1 MSRPNSA
8 IKTKNFIN
16 PKNPK
21 LQGSLIIIQ
30 KERLGSAKS
39 KKSVMIIDKGNYKVQ
54 YDIDQNIDKEKID
67 KTVKDIE
74 KKVLT
79 MSNKFN
85 NANKITNI
93 ENTEVLKLKAN
104 NDSFNNE
111 KGNNFNNKNIDD
123 KNQESDKALI
133 NSDSSNNDDKEKI
146 TEIVNNIIKEDNK
159 IINKEKEKENEKED
173 EENNEYNYYDNDNY
187 SYENKNERKFMIFH
201 ANSFNDNFID
211 ETFLSCYIC
220 DRTYP
225 LYKLYSA
232 DCEKH
237 FICRRCCKNYYE
249 ERIEQGEKDL
259 KCSVFTC
266 NNSFNPGLKILR
278 TILSP
283 NHINLLLDSKIKN
296 NENQLIEPSL
306 SLQKK
311 YNITHQ
317 SSDVMKLY
325 MKKHVIDINS
335 NQNFFMYNKAKVQF
349 CPKCGEQSLFSK
361 TGTYFVKCLNCFH
374 RICKY
379 CMKEYN
385 ELHMDISNDNHC
397 KIYYRKDAVDEEN
410 EKNSLFYNFLIEI
423 FLILG
428 AFIFLFIGAFYY
440 FKNCLKA
447 IFCIKRNEDYG
458 CLKALIINFV
468 TFILFFMS
476 FPILLISLPYFPIFN
491 SIFGF

>member
-79 MSNKFN
+79 ISNNYN
-85 NANKITNI
+85 NTNKITNI
-93 ENTEVLKLKAN
+93 ENTEVLKLKVN

-111 KGNNFNNKNIDD
+111 KENNFNTKTIDD
-123 KNQESDKALI
+123 KNHESNKELI
-133 NSDSSNNDDKEKI
+133 NSDSSNNDDKEKR
-146 TEIVNNIIKEDNK
+146 TEIVNNINQQDIKIN
-159 IINKEKEKENEKED
+159 NKEKESENENEKED
-173 EENNEYNYYDNDNY
+173 EDINEYNYNDNNTY
-187 SYENKNERKFMIFH
+187 AERKLLIFH
-201 ANSFNDNFID
+201 SNSFNDNLID
-211 ETFLSCYIC
+211 ESYLSCYIC
-220 DRTYP
+220 DRTYSSNR
-225 LYKLYSA
+225 LYSA
-232 DCEKH
+232 DCNKH

-249 ERIEQGEKDL
+249 ERIEQGDRDL

-266 NNSFNPGLKILR
+266 NESFNPGLSILQKF
-278 TILSP
+278 LSE
-283 NHINLLLDSKIKN
+283 NHLDLLLNNKTKN
-296 NENQLIEPSL
+296 NENKLIEPSL

-311 YNITHQ
+311 YNFTNQ
-317 SSDVMKLY
+317 SSEVMKSY

-335 NQNFFMYNKAKVQF
+335 NQNFYMYNKAKVQF

-428 AFIFLFIGAFYY
+428 AFIFLFVGAFYY

>member
-8 IKTKNFIN
+8 IKTKNFIK
-16 PKNPK
+16 PTIHKS
-21 LQGSLIIIQ
+21 QGNLIIIQ

-54 YDIDQNIDKEKID
+54 YDIDQNINKEKID

-79 MSNKFN
+79 ISNNYN
-85 NANKITNI
+85 NTNKITNI
-93 ENTEVLKLKAN
+93 ENTEVLKLKVN

-111 KGNNFNNKNIDD
+111 KENNFNIKTIDD
-123 KNQESDKALI
+123 KNHESNKELI
-133 NSDSSNNDDKEKI
+133 NSDSSNNDDKEKR
-146 TEIVNNIIKEDNK
+146 TEIVNNINQQDIKIN
-159 IINKEKEKENEKED
+159 NKEKESENENEKED
-173 EENNEYNYYDNDNY
+173 EDINEYNYNDNNTY
-187 SYENKNERKFMIFH
+187 AERKLLIFH
-201 ANSFNDNFID
+201 SNSFNDNLID
-211 ETFLSCYIC
+211 ESYLSCYIC
-220 DRTYP
+220 DRTYSSNR
-225 LYKLYSA
+225 LYSA
-232 DCEKH
+232 DCNKH

-249 ERIEQGEKDL
+249 ERIEQGDRDL

-266 NNSFNPGLKILR
+266 NESFNPGLSILQKF
-278 TILSP
+278 LSE
-283 NHINLLLDSKIKN
+283 NHLDLLLNNKTKN
-296 NENQLIEPSL
+296 NENKLIEPSL

-311 YNITHQ
+311 YNFTNQ
-317 SSDVMKLY
+317 SSEVMKSY

-335 NQNFFMYNKAKVQF
+335 NQNFYMYNKAKVQF

-397 KIYYRKDAVDEEN
+397 KIYYRRDGLDDE
-410 EKNSLFYNFLIEI
+410 KKSFFYLFLIEI
-423 FLILG
+423 FLIIS
-428 AFIFLFIGAFYY
+428 AFIFLFVGAFNY
-440 FKNCLKA
+440 FKNCIKA
-447 IFCIKRNEDYG
+447 ILCIKQYEDYG
-458 CLKALIINFV
+458 CFKTMIINFV
-468 TFILFFMS
+468 TLILFFMS
-476 FPILLISLPYFPIFN
+476 FPILLISFPYFSVFN

>member
-8 IKTKNFIN
+8 IKTKNIIK
-16 PKNPK
+16 PTIHKS
-21 LQGSLIIIQ
+21 QGNLIIIQ

-54 YDIDQNIDKEKID
+54 YDIDQNINKEKID

-79 MSNKFN
+79 ISNNYN
-85 NANKITNI
+85 NTNKITNI
-93 ENTEVLKLKAN
+93 ENTEVLKLKVN

-111 KGNNFNNKNIDD
+111 KENNFNIKTIDD
-123 KNQESDKALI
+123 KNHESNKELI
-133 NSDSSNNDDKEKI
+133 NSDSSNNDDKEKR
-146 TEIVNNIIKEDNK
+146 TEIVNNINQQDIKIN
-159 IINKEKEKENEKED
+159 NKEKESENENEKED
-173 EENNEYNYYDNDNY
+173 EDINEYNYNDNNTY
-187 SYENKNERKFMIFH
+187 AERKLLIFH
-201 ANSFNDNFID
+201 SNSFNDNLID
-211 ETFLSCYIC
+211 ESYLSCYIC
-220 DRTYP
+220 DRTYSSNR
-225 LYKLYSA
+225 LYSA
-232 DCEKH
+232 DCNKH

-249 ERIEQGEKDL
+249 ERIEQGDRDL

-266 NNSFNPGLKILR
+266 NESFNPGLSILQKF
-278 TILSP
+278 LSE
-283 NHINLLLDSKIKN
+283 NHLDLLLNNKTKN
-296 NENQLIEPSL
+296 NENKLIEPSL

-311 YNITHQ
+311 YNFTNQ
-317 SSDVMKLY
+317 SSEVMKSY

-335 NQNFFMYNKAKVQF
+335 NQNFYMYNKAKVQF

-397 KIYYRKDAVDEEN
+397 KIYYRRDGLDDE
-410 EKNSLFYNFLIEI
+410 KKSFFYLFLIEI
-423 FLILG
+423 FLIIS
-428 AFIFLFIGAFYY
+428 AFIFLFVGAFNY
-440 FKNCLKA
+440 FKNCIKA
-447 IFCIKRNEDYG
+447 ILCIKQYEDYG
-458 CLKALIINFV
+458 CFKKMIINFV
-468 TFILFFMS
+468 TLILFFMS
-476 FPILLISLPYFPIFN
+476 FPILLISFPYFSVFN

>member
-8 IKTKNFIN
+8 IKTKNFIKPMN
-16 PKNPK
+16 HKS
-21 LQGSLIIIQ
+21 QGNLIIIQ

-39 KKSVMIIDKGNYKVQ
+39 KKSVMILEKGNYKVQ
-54 YDIDQNIDKEKID
+54 YDIDQNINKEKID

-79 MSNKFN
+79 ISNNYN
-85 NANKITNI
+85 NTNKITNI
-93 ENTEVLKLKAN
+93 ENTEVLKLKVN

-111 KGNNFNNKNIDD
+111 KENNFNIKTIDD
-123 KNQESDKALI
+123 KNHESNKELI
-133 NSDSSNNDDKEKI
+133 NSDSSNNDDKEKR
-146 TEIVNNIIKEDNK
+146 TEIVNNINQQDIKIN
-159 IINKEKEKENEKED
+159 NKEKESENENEKED
-173 EENNEYNYYDNDNY
+173 EDINEYNYNDNNTY
-187 SYENKNERKFMIFH
+187 AERKLLIFH
-201 ANSFNDNFID
+201 SNSFNDNLID
-211 ETFLSCYIC
+211 ESYLSCYIC
-220 DRTYP
+220 DRTYSSNR
-225 LYKLYSA
+225 LYSA
-232 DCEKH
+232 DCNKH

-249 ERIEQGEKDL
+249 ERIEQGDRDL

-266 NNSFNPGLKILR
+266 NESFNPGLSILQKF
-278 TILSP
+278 LSE
-283 NHINLLLDSKIKN
+283 NHLDLLLNNKTKN
-296 NENQLIEPSL
+296 NENKLIEPSL

-311 YNITHQ
+311 YNFTNQ
-317 SSDVMKLY
+317 SSEVMKSY

-335 NQNFFMYNKAKVQF
+335 NQNFYMYNKAKVQF

-428 AFIFLFIGAFYY
+428 AFIFLFVGAFYY

>member
-8 IKTKNFIN
+8 IKTKNFIK
-16 PKNPK
+16 PTIHKS
-21 LQGSLIIIQ
+21 QGNLIIIQ

-54 YDIDQNIDKEKID
+54 YDIDQNINKEKID

-79 MSNKFN
+79 ISNNYN
-85 NANKITNI
+85 NTNKITNI
-93 ENTEVLKLKAN
+93 ENTEVLKLKVN

-111 KGNNFNNKNIDD
+111 KENNFNIKTIDD
-123 KNQESDKALI
+123 KNHESNKELI
-133 NSDSSNNDDKEKI
+133 NSDSSNNDDKEKR
-146 TEIVNNIIKEDNK
+146 TEIVNNINQQDIKIN
-159 IINKEKEKENEKED
+159 NKEKESENENEKED
-173 EENNEYNYYDNDNY
+173 EDINEYNYNDNNTY
-187 SYENKNERKFMIFH
+187 AERKLLIFH
-201 ANSFNDNFID
+201 SNSFNDNLID
-211 ETFLSCYIC
+211 ESYLSCYIC
-220 DRTYP
+220 DRTYSSNR
-225 LYKLYSA
+225 LYSA
-232 DCEKH
+232 DCNKH

-249 ERIEQGEKDL
+249 ERIEQGDRDL

-266 NNSFNPGLKILR
+266 NESFNPGLSILQKF
-278 TILSP
+278 LSE
-283 NHINLLLDSKIKN
+283 NHLDLLLNNKTKN
-296 NENQLIEPSL
+296 NENKLIEPSL

-311 YNITHQ
+311 YNFTNQ
-317 SSDVMKLY
+317 SSEVMKSY

-335 NQNFFMYNKAKVQF
+335 NQNFYMYNKAKVQF

-397 KIYYRKDAVDEEN
+397 KIYYRRDGLDDE
-410 EKNSLFYNFLIEI
+410 KKSFFYLFLIEI
-423 FLILG
+423 FLIIS
-428 AFIFLFIGAFYY
+428 AFIFLFVGAFKY
-440 FKNCLKA
+440 FKNCIKA
-447 IFCIKRNEDYG
+447 IFCIKQYEDYG
-458 CLKALIINFV
+458 CFKTMIINFV
-468 TFILFFMS
+468 TLILFFMS
-476 FPILLISLPYFPIFN
+476 FPILLISFPYFSVFN

>member
-8 IKTKNFIN
+8 IKTKNFIK
-16 PKNPK
+16 PTIHKS
-21 LQGSLIIIQ
+21 QGNLIIIQ

-54 YDIDQNIDKEKID
+54 YDIDQNINKEKID

-79 MSNKFN
+79 ISNNYN
-85 NANKITNI
+85 NTNKITNI
-93 ENTEVLKLKAN
+93 ENTEVLKLKVN

-111 KGNNFNNKNIDD
+111 KENNFNTKTIDD
-123 KNQESDKALI
+123 KNHESNKELI
-133 NSDSSNNDDKEKI
+133 NSDSSNNDDKENR
-146 TEIVNNIIKEDNK
+146 TEIVNNINQQDIKIN
-159 IINKEKEKENEKED
+159 NKEKESENENEKED
-173 EENNEYNYYDNDNY
+173 EDINEYNYNDNNTY
-187 SYENKNERKFMIFH
+187 AERKLLIFH
-201 ANSFNDNFID
+201 SNSFNDNLID
-211 ETFLSCYIC
+211 ESYLSCYIC
-220 DRTYP
+220 DRTYSSNR
-225 LYKLYSA
+225 LYSA
-232 DCEKH
+232 DCNKH

-249 ERIEQGEKDL
+249 ERIEQGDRDL

-266 NNSFNPGLKILR
+266 NESFNPGLSILQKF
-278 TILSP
+278 LSE
-283 NHINLLLDSKIKN
+283 NHLDLLLNNKTKN
-296 NENQLIEPSL
+296 NENKLIEPSL

-311 YNITHQ
+311 YNFTNQ
-317 SSDVMKLY
+317 SSEVMKSY

-335 NQNFFMYNKAKVQF
+335 NQNFYMYNKAKVQF

-397 KIYYRKDAVDEEN
+397 KIYYRRDGLDDE
-410 EKNSLFYNFLIEI
+410 KKSFFYLFLIEI
-423 FLILG
+423 FLIIS
-428 AFIFLFIGAFYY
+428 AFIFLFVGAFNY
-440 FKNCLKA
+440 FKNCIKA
-447 IFCIKRNEDYG
+447 IFCIKQYEDYG
-458 CLKALIINFV
+458 CFKTMIINFV
-468 TFILFFMS
+468 TLILFFMS
-476 FPILLISLPYFPIFN
+476 FPILLISFPYFSVFN

>member
-8 IKTKNFIN
+8 IKTKNFIK
-16 PKNPK
+16 PTIHKS
-21 LQGSLIIIQ
+21 QGNLIIIQ

-54 YDIDQNIDKEKID
+54 YDIDQNINKEKID

-79 MSNKFN
+79 ISNNYN
-85 NANKITNI
+85 NTNKITNI
-93 ENTEVLKLKAN
+93 ENTEVLKLKVN

-111 KGNNFNNKNIDD
+111 KENNFNTKTIDD
-123 KNQESDKALI
+123 KNHESNKELI
-133 NSDSSNNDDKEKI
+133 NSDSSNNDDKEKR
-146 TEIVNNIIKEDNK
+146 TEIVNNINQQDIKIN
-159 IINKEKEKENEKED
+159 NKEKESENENEKED
-173 EENNEYNYYDNDNY
+173 EDINEYNYNDNNTY
-187 SYENKNERKFMIFH
+187 AERKLLIFH
-201 ANSFNDNFID
+201 SNSFNDNLID
-211 ETFLSCYIC
+211 ESYLSCYIC
-220 DRTYP
+220 DRTYSSNR
-225 LYKLYSA
+225 LYSA
-232 DCEKH
+232 DCNKH

-249 ERIEQGEKDL
+249 ERIEQGDRDL

-266 NNSFNPGLKILR
+266 NESFNPGLSILQKF
-278 TILSP
+278 LSE
-283 NHINLLLDSKIKN
+283 NHLDLLLNNKTKN
-296 NENQLIEPSL
+296 NENKLIEPSL

-311 YNITHQ
+311 YNFTNQ
-317 SSDVMKLY
+317 SSEVMKSY

-335 NQNFFMYNKAKVQF
+335 NQNFYMYNKAKVQF

-397 KIYYRKDAVDEEN
+397 KIYYRRDGLDDE
-410 EKNSLFYNFLIEI
+410 KKSFFYLFLIEI
-423 FLILG
+423 FLIIS
-428 AFIFLFIGAFYY
+428 AFIFLFVGAFNY
-440 FKNCLKA
+440 FKNCIKA
-447 IFCIKRNEDYG
+447 IFCIKQYEDYG
-458 CLKALIINFV
+458 CFKTMIINFV
-468 TFILFFMS
+468 TLILFFMS
-476 FPILLISLPYFPIFN
+476 FPILLISFPYFSVFN

>member
-8 IKTKNFIN
+8 IKTKNFIK
-16 PKNPK
+16 PTIHKS
-21 LQGSLIIIQ
+21 QGNLIIIQ

-54 YDIDQNIDKEKID
+54 YDIDQNINKEKID

-79 MSNKFN
+79 ISNNYN
-85 NANKITNI
+85 NTNKITNI
-93 ENTEVLKLKAN
+93 ENTEVLKLKVN

-111 KGNNFNNKNIDD
+111 KENNFNTKTIDD
-123 KNQESDKALI
+123 KNHESNKELI
-133 NSDSSNNDDKEKI
+133 NSDSSNNDDKEKR
-146 TEIVNNIIKEDNK
+146 TEIVNNINQQDIKIN
-159 IINKEKEKENEKED
+159 NKEKESENENEKED
-173 EENNEYNYYDNDNY
+173 EDINEYNYNDNNTY
-187 SYENKNERKFMIFH
+187 AERKLLIFH
-201 ANSFNDNFID
+201 SNSFNDNLID
-211 ETFLSCYIC
+211 ESYLSCYIC
-220 DRTYP
+220 DRTYSSNR
-225 LYKLYSA
+225 LYSA
-232 DCEKH
+232 DCNKH

-249 ERIEQGEKDL
+249 ERIEQGDRDL

-266 NNSFNPGLKILR
+266 NESFNPGLSILQKF
-278 TILSP
+278 LSE
-283 NHINLLLDSKIKN
+283 NHLDLLLNNKTKN
-296 NENQLIEPSL
+296 NENKLIEPSL

-311 YNITHQ
+311 YNFTNQ
-317 SSDVMKLY
+317 SSEVMKSY

-335 NQNFFMYNKAKVQF
+335 NQNFYMYNKAKVQF

-397 KIYYRKDAVDEEN
+397 KIYYRRDGLDDE
-410 EKNSLFYNFLIEI
+410 KKSFFYLFLIEI
-423 FLILG
+423 FLIIS
-428 AFIFLFIGAFYY
+428 AFIFLFVGAFNY
-440 FKNCLKA
+440 FKNCIKA
-447 IFCIKRNEDYG
+447 IFCIKQYEEYG
-458 CLKALIINFV
+458 CFKTMIINFV
-468 TFILFFMS
+468 TLILFFMS
-476 FPILLISLPYFPIFN
+476 FPILLISFPYFSVFN